1 MDRMTGEITDDG
13 LESLLLRTR
22 SGVFVL
28 ERGSGISA
36 GEGARFCAWVCEGG
50 GVGGGGGN

>member
-1 MDRMTGEITDDG
+1 MTGETTDDG
-13 LESLLLRTR
+13 LGSLLLRTR

-36 GEGARFCAWVCEGG
+36 GEGA
-50 GVGGGGGN
+50 